1 MLASFPFRTVA
12 GPAGDLCCVCSLS
25 AGLFFRGRAHL
36 ITLLWSLEEQQTF
49 ELVLSRNPSRR
60 KRLQKAEL
68 CNRAVTAPHLRVFH
82 AFWPP
87 SVAESRDNC
96 AGCGAGLSETPP
108 GCPSRVLGIGR
119 CGRREQCFRGARVE
133 NQTFGGRPWENAL
146 GDFQGFSHVR

>member
-49 ELVLSRNPSRR
+49 ELVLSRNRSRR

-87 SVAESRDNC
+87 PVAESRDNVL
-96 AGCGAGLSETPP
+96 GAGQGCQRHPRATPA
-108 GCPSRVLGIGR
+108 GSSG
-119 CGRREQCFRGARVE
+119 
-133 NQTFGGRPWENAL
+133 
-146 GDFQGFSHVR
+146 

>member
-49 ELVLSRNPSRR
+49 ELVLSRNRSRR

-68 CNRAVTAPHLRVFH
+68 CNRAVTAP
-82 AFWPP
+82 PP
-87 SVAESRDNC
+87 ACFSCFLASFCGRESRQC